1 MFENMIDDMMHVG
14 AIGCLKALEATFHV
28 RRETGSET
36 ISIDD
41 LLSILQ
47 EAKVWHEGQVS
58 LKELIK

>member
-1 MFENMIDDMMHVG
+1 MNDAIHSG
-14 AIGCLKALEATFHV
+14 AIGCLKSMMTVFEVKQKAGLEA
-28 RRETGSET
+28 
-36 ISIDD
+36 ISVND

>member
-14 AIGCLKALEATFHV
+14 AIGCLKSMMAVFEGKQKAGLEA
-28 RRETGSET
+28 
-36 ISIDD
+36 ISVND

-47 EAKVWHEGQVS
+47 EAKVWHEGHVS

>member
-1 MFENMIDDMMHVG
+1 MLENLLDDAMHVG
-14 AIGCLKALEATFHV
+14 AIGCLKSMMAVFEGKQKAGLEA
-28 RRETGSET
+28 
-36 ISIDD
+36 ISVND